1 MGVPQTLPANFDGF
15 DKAPATLPADF
26 SQWDQ
31 PKQPSAASRLG
42 TNFLSG
48 AGVTS
53 NEQAKNFFVHP
64 LDTVI
69 KSFEAQGQLA
79 KKARDAYDRGD
90 YMEALQHG
98 LNYLVPFVGQQTD
111 QAGTQLKEGDIAGGI
126 GRTLGAALPIV
137 AGSPEVQFAA
147 SEAASTAAAKGA
159 AGVRAAA
166 RGANTVLAKAP
177 GTIGGAVGAA
187 AGHATGVPGM
197 AEVGGAAGAFAG
209 KEILPQVRIPG
220 EGFGLPSRVTGGPET
235 LPPLSEAEILRE
247 RLSNATPQSAL
258 DRLRNQPLPAEQPD
272 YAPERPNVER
282 ISPQA
287 SKVAQPAATAAPAA
301 EEPAATPTA
310 VAPAA
315 AAPSAIPKK
324 FAPLTDLEK
333 QINDALGGKPLQ
345 RGVSLRNQG
354 KANALP
360 QGFTPVDSSALKG
373 YKYDPASQ
381 EFSSVTNNGQ
391 IYTHAEVTPEEVK
404 AFEDADSQGKAWNT
418 IRQNHVLVKQN
429 GLPVKPSGARSVMVD
444 PETGR
449 PEFSDVLD
457 AKQAAKQTA
466 SQTAKKKRQSAPESD
481 DDLTA
486 ILMQSL
492 AKVRAQKGIQ

>member
-1 MGVPQTLPANFDGF
+1 MGIPQTLPANFDGF

-26 SQWDQ
+26 SEWDQ

-111 QAGTQLKEGDIAGGI
+111 QAGTQLKEGDIAGGV

-137 AGSPEVQFAA
+137 AGAPEVQSAA
-147 SEAASTAAAKGA
+147 SDAASAAASAGA
-159 AGVRAAA
+159 RGVRAAT

-177 GTIGGAVGAA
+177 GTVGGAAGALV
-187 AGHATGVPGM
+187 GHATGVPGM
-197 AEVGGAAGAFAG
+197 TELGGAAGAFAG
-209 KEILPQVRIPG
+209 KELLPQVRIPG
-220 EGFGLPSRVTGGPET
+220 EGFGLPSRVTGGPAT
-235 LPPLSEAEILRE
+235 IPPEVE
-247 RLSNATPQSAL
+247 P
-258 DRLRNQPLPAEQPD
+258 PA
-272 YAPERPNVER
+272 
-282 ISPQA
+282 S
-287 SKVAQPAATAAPAA
+287 AAPAA

-310 VAPAA
+310 AAPTA

-324 FAPLTDLEK
+324 FGPLSDLEK
-333 QINDALGGKPLQ
+333 QINDALGGRPLQ
-345 RGVSLRNQG
+345 KGVSLRNQG
-354 KANALP
+354 KPNALP
-360 QGFTPVDSSALKG
+360 QGFTPVVSTALKG
-373 YKYDPASQ
+373 YKYDPAAQ
-381 EFSSVTNNGQ
+381 EFTAISNNGQ
-391 IYTHAEVTPEEVK
+391 TYTHAEVTPEEAK

-418 IRQNHVLVKQN
+418 LRQNHVLVKQN
-429 GLPVKPSGARSVMVD
+429 DVPVKPARAAD
-444 PETGR
+444 ATPKPIR
-449 PEFSDVLD
+449 PTYSPKP
-457 AKQAAKQTA
+457 ATTAAT
-466 SQTAKKKRQSAPESD
+466 SPLD

-486 ILMQSL
+486 ILQESL
-492 AKVRAQKGIQ
+492 RRVQAQKGVQ